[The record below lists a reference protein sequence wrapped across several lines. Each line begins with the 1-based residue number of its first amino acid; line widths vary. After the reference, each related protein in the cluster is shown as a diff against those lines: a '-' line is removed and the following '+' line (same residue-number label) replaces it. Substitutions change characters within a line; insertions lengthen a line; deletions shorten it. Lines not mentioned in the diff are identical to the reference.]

1 MEFGISLIIPVYNV
15 APYLRECLNSILGQ
29 KYTNWEAICVDDG
42 STDGCDKIL
51 DEYAAKDNRIRVV
64 HQANAGVCAARN
76 AALEVAKGG
85 WIGFVD
91 ADDVISPEWIA
102 VWYGNI
108 RKNPEVQV
116 VKMRDHRWVDGDVPS
131 AVTTWGTEW
140 YYGSNDISNYAAS
153 CITGYCIAR
162 YIIRR
167 DVIGNQR
174 FTVGVRINEDVIFV
188 SKIMFSISSLC
199 VCSYDG
205 YFYRVRPESALHR
218 GISDHDIVLFIN
230 GMENCI
236 RTYGIMPLDAMIAY
250 KRWAGTRIITDILR
264 CLVAHGT
271 YPAKSIAAVSKLAR
285 TGTIIFD
292 KLGSKKYCSLMLLL
306 HGRKAGF
313 VVVWMLFKL
322 QSLYWKVLRR

>member
-174 FTVGVRINEDVIFV
+174 FCAGVRINEDVIFV
-188 SKIMFSISSLC
+188 SKIMFSITSLC

-205 YFYRVRPESALHR
+205 YYYRMRSESALHR
-218 GISDHDIVLFIN
+218 GISDRDIVLFIN
-230 GMENCI
+230 GIGNI
-236 RTYGIMPLDAMIAY
+236 ISTAVGLPLTTLFKF
-250 KRWAGTRIITDILR
+250 KRWAGMRIVTDILR
-264 CLVAHGT
+264 CLVSHGI
-271 YPAKSIAAVSKLAR
+271 YPAKSIVATFNLAKS
-285 TGTIIFD
+285 GTIIID
-292 KLGSKKYCSLMLLL
+292 NLGITKYCCLKLLL
-306 HGRKAGF
+306 HGRRIGF
-313 VVVWMLFKL
+313 AILWMLFRL
-322 QSLYWKVLRR
+322 QGLYWKVLKR